1 MNGMDLDAVTS
12 AVLTGSR
19 LLVAI
24 AARSL
29 SSVEDRVTLPQ
40 SRMLVVL
47 AGHGETKLVTMAE
60 LLNVNPSTAMRMADR
75 LTASNLIVRRVNP
88 SNRRENLMCLTS
100 AGRRLV
106 DEATAL
112 RTPPRVVVD
121 AQNLTFC
128 NSTGLSVLAAALK
141 TIEAAAGQ
149 LVIGGAHH
157 RLARILKITDSDRR
171 LRLRPPSKARWSTSP
186 RSRSDANS
194 AQIRRCS
201 RLVLTSANSQRQR
214 RTPRAS
220 GQVWHRPAQRSA

>member
-1 MNGMDLDAVTS
+1 MTEHQAGRMDGVDLDAVTS

-24 AARSL
+24 ATRSP
-29 SSVEDRVTLPQ
+29 SSVEDRVTLPRF
-40 SRMLVVL
+40 RMLVVL

-60 LLNVNPSTAMRMADR
+60 PLNVNPSTAMRMADR
-75 LTASNLIVRRVNP
+75 LAASNLIVRRTSP
-88 SNRRENLMCLTS
+88 SNRRESLMCLTS

-128 NSTGLSVLAAALK
+128 DSTGLSVLTAALN

-149 LVIGGAHH
+149 PVIGGTHH
-157 RLARILKITDSDRR
+157 RLARILKITGSDRR
-171 LRLRPPSKARWSTSP
+171 LRLHPTVE
-186 RSRSDANS
+186 S
-194 AQIRRCS
+194 A
-201 RLVLTSANSQRQR
+201 VEHLTAIEK
-214 RTPRAS
+214 
-220 GQVWHRPAQRSA
+220 